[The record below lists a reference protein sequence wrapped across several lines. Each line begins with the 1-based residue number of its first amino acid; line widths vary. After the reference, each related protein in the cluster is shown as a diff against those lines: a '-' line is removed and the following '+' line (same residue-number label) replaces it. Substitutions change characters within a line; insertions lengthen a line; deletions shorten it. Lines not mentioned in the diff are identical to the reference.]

1 MFYRAVHA
9 FLLGASVLFLTQ
21 IEAGPKKSSRLK
33 KRAAPQRLEQQ
44 QKPTQ
49 IDQIIPPEIKQDV
62 FFDAIYRLA
71 RSERLETILE
81 IGSSSGEGST
91 EAFVK
96 GINEN
101 PFHPTLYCME
111 VSTVRFKAL
120 KDRYSTN
127 RSVVCH
133 HVSSVPVESFPSE
146 EEVLTFMKTV
156 NTSLRGYD
164 PAEVISWLRRDIDYV
179 KVANVPQNGIERIKA
194 EQEIENFDMVL
205 IDGSEFTGQAEFKL
219 IYGAKF
225 ILLDDIRAFKNYQNY
240 MALLSDT
247 NYELIEED
255 PMLRNGYAIFRRL

>member
-1 MFYRAVHA
+1 MFCRTLYA
-9 FLLGASVLFLTQ
+9 FLLGISVLFLTQ
-21 IEAGPKKSSRLK
+21 IEAGSKKSSRLK
-33 KRAAPQRLEQQ
+33 KPVQPQKQEQP

-49 IDQIIPPEIKQDV
+49 LDQIIPREIRQDV
-62 FFDAIYRLA
+62 LYDAIYRLA
-71 RSERLETILE
+71 CSEKLETILE

-120 KDRYSTN
+120 KDRYASN
-127 RSVVCH
+127 KSVICNN
-133 HVSSVPVESFPSE
+133 VSSVPIESFPSE

-240 MALLSDT
+240 MALIRDI
-247 NYELIEED
+247 NYVLVEQDLNVEEWIRD
-255 PMLRNGYAIFRRL
+255 I